1 MQSKRDRIKLRKTFA
16 DTKPTITIGKNGV
29 TVNLIQEALK
39 QLKAKEVIKI
49 RVLKS
54 ALHQNSFDV
63 IKNALI
69 EGIDVDLIESRGH
82 NILLYKA
89 SQSYNSK

>member
-1 MQSKRDRIKLRKTFA
+1 MQSKIDWIRLRKTFSH
-16 DTKPTITIGKNGV
+16 TKPTITIGKNGV

-39 QLKAKEVIKI
+39 QLKTSEIIKI

-54 ALHQNSFDV
+54 ALQQNSFDV
-63 IKNALI
+63 IKNALV
-69 EGIDVDLIESRGH
+69 EGIDADLVESLGH

-89 SQSYNSK
+89 SQNHNSK

>member
-1 MQSKRDRIKLRKTFA
+1 MQSKRDRIKLRKTFT
-16 DTKPTITIGKNGV
+16 DTKPTRTIGKNGV

-54 ALHQNSFDV
+54 ALQQNSFDV

-69 EGIDVDLIESRGH
+69 EGIDVDLVESRGH

>member
-1 MQSKRDRIKLRKTFA
+1 MQSKRDRIKLRKTFT

-54 ALHQNSFDV
+54 ALQQNSFDG
-63 IKNALI
+63 IKNAFI
-69 EGIDVDLIESRGH
+69 EGIDVDLVESRGH